1 MMNFLNNCSKND
13 KNGVIGSLE
22 LKNLPLPSINDSRW
36 EFVGTVQN
44 LNIYPIKS
52 CGSVSSHHSMRIT
65 KYGLQYGEMKDRQF
79 MIADETLQDVD
90 AIKQPRLVMI
100 EPRVEN
106 GVLFLNAPGME
117 TLEVQLPTSTNN
129 HEIVVSE
136 NIFQCTNSLQI
147 ILILYIAT
155 V

>member
-1 MMNFLNNCSKND
+1 MVNIFNICPKSD

-22 LKNLPLPSINDSRW
+22 LKNLPLPSIDDSRW

-52 CGSVSSHHSMRIT
+52 CGSVASHNSMKIT

-79 MIADETLQDVD
+79 MISDETNQDVD

-117 TLEVQLPTSTNN
+117 TLEVQLPTSTND

-136 NIFQCTNSLQI
+136 KILQ
-147 ILILYIAT
+147 
-155 V
+155 

>member
-1 MMNFLNNCSKND
+1 MK
-13 KNGVIGSLE
+13 
-22 LKNLPLPSINDSRW
+22 
-36 EFVGTVQN
+36 
-44 LNIYPIKS
+44 
-52 CGSVSSHHSMRIT
+52 IT

-79 MIADETLQDVD
+79 MISDETHQDVD

-117 TLEVQLPTSTNN
+117 TLEVQLPTSTND

-136 NIFQCTNSLQI
+136 KILQ
-147 ILILYIAT
+147 
-155 V
+155 